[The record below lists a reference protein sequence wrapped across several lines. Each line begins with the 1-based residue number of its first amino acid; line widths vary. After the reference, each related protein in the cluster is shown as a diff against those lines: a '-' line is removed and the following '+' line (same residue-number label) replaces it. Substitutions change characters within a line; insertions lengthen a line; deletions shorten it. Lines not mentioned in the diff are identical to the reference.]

1 MLALSSAAL
10 SFNGA
15 LPAVR
20 TQRARGAV
28 METKEDLKLPEA
40 PENYGRELTKAFE
53 AASEKGVGISV
64 SVCSAMGHE
73 QVMSHKELAEG
84 K

>member
-20 TQRARGAV
+20 SHRARGAV
-28 METKEDLKLPEA
+28 METKEDLKAL
-40 PENYGRELTKAFE
+40 
-53 AASEKGVGISV
+53 
-64 SVCSAMGHE
+64 AMEVQLQPAG
-73 QVMSHKELAEG
+73 ATRA
-84 K
+84 

>member
-20 TQRARGAV
+20 SQRARGAV
-28 METKEDLKLPEA
+28 METKEDLKALAMEVRLQPHAAAPACLNPSLQGPHHHPEWV
-40 PENYGRELTKAFE
+40 L
-53 AASEKGVGISV
+53 S
-64 SVCSAMGHE
+64 
-73 QVMSHKELAEG
+73 
-84 K
+84 